1 MQHDSILL
9 STAYFAPAEY
19 YSELL
24 AHQTIHIEQHEFFLK
39 QTFRNRCE
47 ILAANGKQTLSI
59 PLQERKNK
67 SLTKDIRIDYK
78 TPWQLQHWRSISSAY
93 NASPFF
99 EFYQDDLFPLFERK
113 FDFLLDLNQAAQEK
127 ILEIMGIKIKTLLTP
142 HYDAE
147 PESITDARNLFTPKI
162 KSQKNFPPYIQV
174 FENKYEFVPNLSI
187 LDALFNLGNECE
199 YYLRS
204 IY

>member
-1 MQHDSILL
+1 MPHNTILL
-9 STAYFAPAEY
+9 SSAYLAPAEY
-19 YSELL
+19 YYELL
-24 AHQTIHIEQHEFFLK
+24 SHQTIHIEQHEFFIK
-39 QTFRNRCE
+39 QTYRNRCE
-47 ILAANGKQTLSI
+47 ILGANGKQTLSV
-59 PLQERKNK
+59 PLKERKNK

-78 TPWQLQHWRSISSAY
+78 TPWQMQQWRSISSAY

-99 EFYQDDLFPLFERK
+99 EYYQDDLFPLFEKK

-127 ILEIMGIKIKTLLTP
+127 IFEIMGIKIKTLLTEQYEVEP
-142 HYDAE
+142 H
-147 PESITDARNLFTPKI
+147 STQDARNHFSPKI
-162 KSQKNFPPYIQV
+162 KSKKNFPPYIQV

-187 LDALFNLGNECE
+187 LDVLFNLGNECE